1 MEISNKIKITQED
14 FKNLIKIQL
23 ESINCERYKILS
35 PYIVMVDDE
44 YKKDTNLILTV
55 LFNIFEPINEN

>member
-44 YKKDTNLILTV
+44 HKKDANLILTV

>member
-23 ESINCERYKILS
+23 ESINCEKYKVLS
-35 PYIVMVDDE
+35 PYIVIVDDE
-44 YKKDTNLILTV
+44 YKKDTNLILTI
-55 LFNIFEPINEN
+55 LFSIFEPINEN

>member
-1 MEISNKIKITQED
+1 MEINNKIRITQED

-23 ESINCERYKILS
+23 ESINCEKYKVLS

-44 YKKDTNLILTV
+44 HKKDANLILTV
-55 LFNIFEPINEN
+55 LFSIFEPINEN

>member
-1 MEISNKIKITQED
+1 MEINNKIRITQED

-44 YKKDTNLILTV
+44 HKKDTNLILTI